1 MNGAGGAAGPV
12 TGAGPSS
19 HNISHKTQHSG
30 KMTKDFVICSLTSK
44 GTQLSYP
51 SYFCISM
58 ENWCLVWLV
67 DISEYLSNWWISDC
81 NWEFQSVLITRRR
94 GKREVRTVCN

>member
-44 GTQLSYP
+44 GTQLISVFQWKIGVWFGCLIFLNIYLTGGYP
-51 SYFCISM
+51 
-58 ENWCLVWLV
+58 
-67 DISEYLSNWWISDC
+67 
-81 NWEFQSVLITRRR
+81 
-94 GKREVRTVCN
+94 TVTGSSKVF